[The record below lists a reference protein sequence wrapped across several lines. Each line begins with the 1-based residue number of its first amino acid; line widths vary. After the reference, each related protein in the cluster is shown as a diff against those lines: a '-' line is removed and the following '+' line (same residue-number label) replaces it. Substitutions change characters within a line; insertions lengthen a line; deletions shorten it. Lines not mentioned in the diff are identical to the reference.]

1 MPSFLMLDE
10 CGFVSKDSVAVVTE
24 SNSLFFPLF
33 LLPDH
38 TGVLADLYKHPLF
51 GRNVKAHKQRSNF
64 ASAGTRAGHV
74 WKPSLLQV
82 SEPNVPLHQ
91 MLGV

>member
-38 TGVLADLYKHPLF
+38 TLADLIRARGVLAAKHSSTDQAL
-51 GRNVKAHKQRSNF
+51 R
-64 ASAGTRAGHV
+64 
-74 WKPSLLQV
+74 
-82 SEPNVPLHQ
+82 
-91 MLGV
+91 

>member
-38 TGVLADLYKHPLF
+38 TGVLADLYEHSGLWPQYSSRDQAL
-51 GRNVKAHKQRSNF
+51 R
-64 ASAGTRAGHV
+64 
-74 WKPSLLQV
+74 
-82 SEPNVPLHQ
+82 
-91 MLGV
+91 